1 MIGHACYVIMIK
13 RVIGGSKMG
22 KVRIIADST
31 CDLTQDLIKQYDI
44 TIIPL
49 NIVLDAKS
57 YLDGFEITPNEI
69 YEWADRSNTT
79 PKTAAP
85 EMGYVIDKLKPMI
98 DASEDIIFIG
108 ISEDMSVT
116 CQTIRMAGEELA
128 YRNIWVINSQNLSTG
143 IGLQVLKAAEYAA
156 QGMEAS
162 DIVLQIEVA
171 RNKVSASFVIDTLT
185 YLHRGGRCSSVAA
198 LLGNALKLKPMI
210 AVKNGKMGV
219 AKKYRGRQQ
228 LVVRSYIKDQEQQ
241 LLQADPTR
249 VFITHSGID
258 AEIELEAY
266 EYLKSLNYF
275 KEIHITRAGGVISS
289 HCGPNTL
296 GILYYNS

>member
-1 MIGHACYVIMIK
+1 
-13 RVIGGSKMG
+13 MG

-49 NIVLDAKS
+49 NIVLDTKS

-98 DASEDIIFIG
+98 DAGEDIIFIG

-156 QGMEAS
+156 LGMEAS
-162 DIVLQIEVA
+162 DIVLQIEAA

-241 LLQADPTR
+241 LLQADSTR

-296 GILYYNS
+296 GILYYNC

>member
-1 MIGHACYVIMIK
+1 
-13 RVIGGSKMG
+13 MG